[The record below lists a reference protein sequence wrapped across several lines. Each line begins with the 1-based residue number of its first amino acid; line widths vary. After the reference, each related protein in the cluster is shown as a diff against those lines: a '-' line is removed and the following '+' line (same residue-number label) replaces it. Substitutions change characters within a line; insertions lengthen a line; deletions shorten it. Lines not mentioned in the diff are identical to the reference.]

1 MKREVE
7 EPVKEEVQ
15 DEVVKEAVKEQ
26 VQDEGVKEPVQD
38 EGVKEAVEEPFVNE
52 ATHEDPVEH
61 KENVDLN
68 DLADLNYFS
77 SLPDDMVCNFLYHI
91 DLKIFV
97 VVT

>member
-7 EPVKEEVQ
+7 EPVKEQVQ
-15 DEVVKEAVKEQ
+15 DEVVKEP
-26 VQDEGVKEPVQD
+26 VQDEGVKEAVQV

>member
-7 EPVKEEVQ
+7 EPVKEQVQ
-15 DEVVKEAVKEQ
+15 DEVVKEP
-26 VQDEGVKEPVQD
+26 VQDEGVKEAVQV

-77 SLPDDMVCNFLYHI
+77 SLPDDMVCNYLYHI